1 MKLNSSA
8 AAWIVCA
15 AALLSFLALAI
26 GDIVATSPTTDEGV
40 HLAAGYAY
48 LAGGHYQLNPEHP
61 PLLKKLAALPLL
73 AMKPWGFARPE
84 ADEATVVADAQL
96 AYGKLQ
102 EALRTPGALA
112 QWDVQH
118 YFFWGLRDRW
128 FGKPTTEAL
137 PRDAFVNPAEAMF
150 TRARMTMLLVGV
162 AMIVLVF
169 FWSRAL
175 WGMWGAALSVLLIA
189 FDPNVIAHSGLV
201 TTDAGVAMLMFG
213 ALFFF
218 WRVRERFSIANVTGF
233 ALFFALAQ
241 VAKFSAVLLLP
252 ILLVVLLQKRR
263 KELAMA
269 LGAAAIATVAVIW
282 ASYGFARHEGTD
294 LRGVIEDWYATE
306 ALLPAYP
313 DGPPDAEVTRARR
326 TTRIGFAG
334 RTILRVN
341 DWKLLPEPYLYGLA
355 AVRRSAIVRESYLDG
370 RFAMTGFGSYFPLAF
385 LYKTTI
391 PALLLIALAF
401 LAVRKSKTTALPFL
415 LWPVTLYFLISI
427 NSNLNLGHRHIL
439 PVYPFLYVL
448 CGALALTW
456 KKRTLGLAA
465 IAIVLTAVVV
475 PLPKPAPLLG
485 RHLSYMNAF
494 AGGPWNG
501 HEHLLDSNYVWGQD
515 LERLG
520 EWLAKN
526 NVREP
531 INLVYSSMAE
541 PRYYGIRYYNLQW
554 GYWSEPQM
562 PPDLAVTPGYLAIDA
577 DRLHGLGMEPAQ
589 RSFWPQFLARHRA
602 KEVGRAG
609 YSIFIYRIE

>member
-1 MKLNSSA
+1 M
-8 AAWIVCA
+8 VCA
-15 AALLSFLALAI
+15 AALLSFVALAA
-26 GDIVATSPTTDEGV
+26 GNIVATSPTTDEGV

-48 LAGGHYQLNPEHP
+48 LAGDHYQLNPEHP

-73 AMKPWGFARPE
+73 AMKPWGFAGDRHP
-84 ADEATVVADAQL
+84 DDAQL

-102 EALRTPGALA
+102 QALRSPDALA

-128 FGKPTTEAL
+128 FGKPTAERL
-137 PRDAFVNPAEAMF
+137 PREAFVNPAEAMF
-150 TRARMTMLLVGV
+150 TRGRLMMLLAGV
-162 AMIVLVF
+162 ALIALVF

-175 WGMWGAALSVLLIA
+175 WGPWGAALSVLLVS
-189 FDPNVIAHSGLV
+189 FDPNFIAHAGLV

-218 WRVRERFSIANVTGF
+218 WRVAEKFSIPNVIGF

-252 ILLVVLLQKRR
+252 MLVVILLHRRR
-263 KELAMA
+263 KQMLIA
-269 LGAAAIATVAVIW
+269 LAAAGIATIAVIW
-282 ASYGFARHEGTD
+282 ASYGFARHEGSD
-294 LRGVIEDWYATE
+294 LRGVIEEWYATE
-306 ALLPAYP
+306 SLLPSFP
-313 DGPPDAEVTRARR
+313 DGPPDAEVMRARR
-326 TTRIGFAG
+326 TTPIGFAG
-334 RTILRVN
+334 KTILRFN

-370 RFAMTGFGSYFPLAF
+370 RFAMTGFGSYFPKAF
-385 LYKTTI
+385 FYKTTI
-391 PALLLIALAF
+391 PALLLIALALF
-401 LAVRKSKTTALPFL
+401 GARRSKTTALPFL
-415 LWPVTLYFLISI
+415 LWPVALYFLISMG
-427 NSNLNLGHRHIL
+427 SNLNLGHRHIL
-439 PVYPFLYVL
+439 PIYPFLYVL
-448 CGALALTW
+448 CGALALRW
-456 KKRTLGLAA
+456 KPRTLAIAAAA
-465 IAIVLTAVVV
+465 IVVTAIVV

-520 EWLAKN
+520 EWIAKN
-526 NVREP
+526 NVTQP
-531 INLVYSSMAE
+531 VNLVYGSMAE
-541 PRYYGIRYYNLQW
+541 PRYYGVAYYNLQW

-562 PPDLAVTPGYLAIDA
+562 PPDLAVIPGYLAIDA

-589 RSFWPQFLARHRA
+589 RTFWPQFLARHRA